1 MHHRLR
7 GPRVADVGDNQ
18 MTVRQTSKHLL
29 SILMWGVVVVII
41 EQLSQYVTVLWL
53 MARRSNRFTLG
64 SRVLEVIEPMND
76 FIYDSIGIPVM
87 WIRPQS
93 MFDSEIW
100 MVVIIGIF
108 WGLTLY
114 TIRLWYGYFSRVLAK
129 RIRRFLRERSEK
141 KFGLRDGASL

>member
-1 MHHRLR
+1 M
-7 GPRVADVGDNQ
+7 PADKQ
-18 MTVRQTSKHLL
+18 MNVRHISKHVL
-29 SILMWGVVVVII
+29 SIFMLGIIVVII

-53 MARRSNRFTLG
+53 IARRSNRFPLG
-64 SRVLEVIEPMND
+64 SHVLEAIEPMND

-93 MFDSEIW
+93 MFDNEIW

-114 TIRLWYGYFSRVLAK
+114 TIRLCYGYCSRVLAK

-141 KFGLRDGASL
+141 